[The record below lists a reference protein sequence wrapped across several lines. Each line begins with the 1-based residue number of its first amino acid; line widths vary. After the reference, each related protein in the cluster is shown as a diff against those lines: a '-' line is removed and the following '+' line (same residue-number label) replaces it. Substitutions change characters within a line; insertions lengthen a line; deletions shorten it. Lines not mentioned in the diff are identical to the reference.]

1 MPPTYSTEQFNHKVT
16 NYNKLL
22 YFFQILYDILYKP
35 SSAGSHLK
43 LKHGVD
49 FSTEPMVEHPKQ
61 GEVKEDCVCNYACVR
76 LSLGMLI
83 LNFNDAVKEGDGKR
97 ILRCWKYMLLLF
109 KGHGHNKY
117 ALAALRLLA
126 NTKAL
131 LPPPPKGTQSYLE

>member
-1 MPPTYSTEQFNHKVT
+1 MYEKARN
-16 NYNKLL
+16 
-22 YFFQILYDILYKP
+22 
-35 SSAGSHLK
+35 SHLK

-61 GEVKEDCVCNYACVR
+61 GEVKEDCVYNYACVR

-83 LNFNDAVKEGDGKR
+83 LNFNDAVKEEDGKR

-131 LPPPPKGTQSYLE
+131 LPPPPPKRHTVLFGIEL